1 MHKEMI
7 SVGLGILAAAI
18 PLLVPNL
25 SPLFGYGLFAVAAI
39 LVLLGA
45 WGFMRTTATVIRK
58 GQRHH
63 HPQRHDQEMTPAPN
77 TAAPRRPP
85 ASAGQTGCALGA
97 FHPCATGLMACSIT
111 FKSRWKI

>member
-7 SVGLGILAAAI
+7 SVGLGILAAVI

-45 WGFMRTTATVIRK
+45 WGFMRTTARSSAKDSRITILNVTIRK
-58 GQRHH
+58 
-63 HPQRHDQEMTPAPN
+63 
-77 TAAPRRPP
+77 
-85 ASAGQTGCALGA
+85 
-97 FHPCATGLMACSIT
+97 
-111 FKSRWKI
+111 

>member
-25 SPLFGYGLFAVAAI
+25 SPLFGYGLFGVAAI

-45 WGFMRTTATVIRK
+45 WGFMRTT
-58 GQRHH
+58 
-63 HPQRHDQEMTPAPN
+63 
-77 TAAPRRPP
+77 RRS
-85 ASAGQTGCALGA
+85 SAKDSG
-97 FHPCATGLMACSIT
+97 IT
-111 FKSRWKI
+111 IFNVTIKK

>member
-25 SPLFGYGLFAVAAI
+25 SPLFGYALFSVAAI

-45 WGFMRTTATVIRK
+45 WGFVRTTARSSAKDGGITILNVTIRK
-58 GQRHH
+58 
-63 HPQRHDQEMTPAPN
+63 
-77 TAAPRRPP
+77 
-85 ASAGQTGCALGA
+85 
-97 FHPCATGLMACSIT
+97 
-111 FKSRWKI
+111 

>member
-18 PLLVPNL
+18 PLLIPNL

-45 WGFMRTTATVIRK
+45 WGFMRTTTRS
-58 GQRHH
+58 
-63 HPQRHDQEMTPAPN
+63 
-77 TAAPRRPP
+77 
-85 ASAGQTGCALGA
+85 SAKDSG
-97 FHPCATGLMACSIT
+97 IT
-111 FKSRWKI
+111 ILNVTIKK